1 MPKSFRYHGFYHWL
15 QKSGFFFFF
24 FFWRYYKWT
33 TWDWRMTMTQ
43 NKSMKI
49 SATRGIID
57 AHTLLTPMTM
67 LNYSSTKELLLLNL
81 TLHTKLT
88 IFTQVN
94 LFFNWKFASHWKFD
108 VLTTITPP
116 QSYPFFQLKN
126 CLTLTYL
133 ENTQTTKL
141 IVFQLKSCLTLPYS

>member
-1 MPKSFRYHGFYHWL
+1 
-15 QKSGFFFFF
+15 
-24 FFWRYYKWT
+24 
-33 TWDWRMTMTQ
+33 MTQ

-88 IFTQVN
+88 IFTQPQ
-94 LFFNWKFASHWKFD
+94 K
-108 VLTTITPP
+108 LTI
-116 QSYPFFQLKN
+116 FQLKI
-126 CLTLTYL
+126 CFTLKVWCTHNNYP
-133 ENTQTTKL
+133 TTKL
-141 IVFQLKSCLTLPYS
+141 PIFSTEKLLNINLLGKYPNHKVNYFSIEELLDVTLLIIMSVVLVLKFGHTILVMVLDLSFFWY